1 MFCKHHMININ
12 LYTSWFTNQ
21 LDSLH
26 LLPMH
31 SNTWGPYIDTV
42 QPVKDGCTLACLKN
56 PRESQHMSNGV
67 NPLYSRKDVSE
78 MDIAFCVSLIIPDE
92 LMYVYNKIRQ
102 TYVSKVIVFCV
113 IPIVPESVISIR
125 YQCFQNVGGFGG
137 RSYGNPGGIPYWLLS
152 GFDTRSHGWIP
163 RCNPNHLDLY
173 IAFVPSIAS
182 RSVSDLACHHHHLSI
197 S

>member
-21 LDSLH
+21 LDSRH
-26 LLPMH
+26 LAPLH

-56 PRESQHMSNGV
+56 PRELQHTSNGV

-78 MDIAFCVSLIIPDE
+78 MVIVFCVSLIIADE
-92 LMYVYNKIRQ
+92 LMYVIKSGKHVYQK
-102 TYVSKVIVFCV
+102 SFFCV

-125 YQCFQNVGGFGG
+125 YQC
-137 RSYGNPGGIPYWLLS
+137 PGVTVPKCRRFWRALIWQSRGHSILVIVRFWHT
-152 GFDTRSHGWIP
+152 FTR
-163 RCNPNHLDLY
+163 LD
-173 IAFVPSIAS
+173 P
-182 RSVSDLACHHHHLSI
+182 
-197 S
+197 